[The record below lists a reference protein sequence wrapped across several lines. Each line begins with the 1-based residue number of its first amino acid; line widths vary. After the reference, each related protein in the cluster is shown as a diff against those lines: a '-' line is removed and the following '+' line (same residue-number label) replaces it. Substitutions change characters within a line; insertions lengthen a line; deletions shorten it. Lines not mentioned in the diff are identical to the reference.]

1 VDKTYI
7 PEGEVAP
14 ASQIGATMEA
24 LAATIAARREA
35 GEESYTHRLLVGSV
49 DAPLKKLMEEAGEV
63 ALAAKDVEGWAT
75 SSLAAAVALQA
86 AGDKAADDQS
96 ETLDQG
102 NAAAEL
108 QPLSVQLPPEY
119 GEAVD
124 HLRYE
129 AADVVYHLLVVL
141 ERYGISL
148 DEFAA
153 ELNMRM
159 TDEECPAGA
168 VRLHGEYV
176 RRGK

>member
-1 VDKTYI
+1 LKGLAVDKTYI

-75 SSLAAAVALQA
+75 SSVAAALGFDA
-86 AGDKAADDQS
+86 ARGA
-96 ETLDQG
+96 
-102 NAAAEL
+102 
-108 QPLSVQLPPEY
+108 QPDAVDVQLPAEY
-119 GEAVD
+119 GQAVD

-141 ERYGISL
+141 ERYGVRL
-148 DEFAA
+148 EEFAA
-153 ELNMRM
+153 ELNNRM
-159 TDEECPAGA
+159 TEQERPDGA
-168 VRLHGEYV
+168 IRLKDEYV
-176 RRGK
+176 RRR

>member
-1 VDKTYI
+1 MDKTYI

-75 SSLAAAVALQA
+75 SSVAAALGFDA
-86 AGDKAADDQS
+86 ARGA
-96 ETLDQG
+96 
-102 NAAAEL
+102 
-108 QPLSVQLPPEY
+108 QPDAVDVQLPAEY
-119 GEAVD
+119 GQAVD

-141 ERYGISL
+141 ERYGVRL
-148 DEFAA
+148 EEFAA
-153 ELNMRM
+153 ELNNRM
-159 TDEECPAGA
+159 TEQERPDGA
-168 VRLHGEYV
+168 IRLKDEYV
-176 RRGK
+176 RRR

>member
-1 VDKTYI
+1 MVDKTYI

-14 ASQIGATMEA
+14 ASQIGATLEA
-24 LAATIAARREA
+24 LGATIAARRESDEA
-35 GEESYTHRLLVGSV
+35 SYTHRLLTGNV
-49 DAPLKKLMEEAGEV
+49 DGVLKKVMEEAGEV

-86 AGDKAADDQS
+86 ADAAD
-96 ETLDQG
+96 E
-102 NAAAEL
+102 
-108 QPLSVQLPPEY
+108 PLSVQLPPEY

-153 ELNMRM
+153 ELNNRM
-159 TDEECPAGA
+159 TDEERPAGA